1 MLNAAIIGLG
11 WWGRELVHAIQG
23 RSDVIRV
30 SRGVTLEPELARDFA
45 AKMAFALGTSY
56 QDVLDDPA
64 IDAVIL
70 ATPHTRHREQVEAA
84 AARGKHVFC
93 EKPFALSVADAKA
106 AILACRRARV
116 GLGVGHNRRMWPSV
130 AAIKDLAASG
140 RLGTV
145 MFAEGNYS
153 HDILADTPLDNWR
166 SAPEETRAGGMTGM
180 GIHLLD
186 ALSFAVGPMERVSA
200 LSTRRT
206 LPFAAGDTTQAFLAF
221 RNGATATISTTLKTP
236 GFVWRLAVYGSDM
249 WAESL
254 GETKLVTC
262 RTKGEPETVE
272 VPPINH
278 IGMNIESFARAALG
292 EASFHIDDE
301 GILHTVSALEAVFR
315 SADADGAWQEITA

>member
-11 WWGRELVHAIQG
+11 WWGRELVRAVQG
-23 RSDVIRV
+23 RSDLIRITH
-30 SRGVTLEPELARDFA
+30 GVTLEPELAQDFA
-45 AKMAFALGTSY
+45 TKMNFALGTSY

-64 IDAVIL
+64 IDTVIL
-70 ATPHTRHREQVEAA
+70 ATPHTKHREQVEAA

-93 EKPFALSVADAKA
+93 EKPFALSLHDAQA
-106 AILACRRARV
+106 AIAACRRAKV

-130 AAIKDLAASG
+130 AAIKNLMAAG
-140 RLGTV
+140 QLGTV

-153 HDILADTPLDNWR
+153 HDILANTPLDNWR

-186 ALSFAVGPMERVSA
+186 GLSFLVGPMEKVSA
-200 LSTRRT
+200 LSTRRI
-206 LPFAAGDTTQAFLAF
+206 LPFAAGDTTQTYLSF
-221 RNGATATISTTLKTP
+221 RDGATATISTTLKTP

-254 GETKLVTC
+254 GETKVTTC
-262 RTKGEPETVE
+262 KPKGAPVSFEAPQT
-272 VPPINH
+272 NH

-292 EASFHIDDE
+292 KGAFHIDDA
-301 GILHTVSALEAVFR
+301 GILHTVAALEAVFN
-315 SADADGAWQEITA
+315 SAEACGAWQQIA